1 MADKTDKI
9 DKAELM
15 ARIDSI
21 GDIEVPDNLEEILR
35 KVAKKDLT
43 KEERRAQRISWVM
56 GMMPR
61 GMKMSREEVTKLIT
75 ERYG

>member
-35 KVAKKDLT
+35 KVAKRKLT

-61 GMKMSREEVTKLIT
+61 NMKMSREEVTKLIT

>member
-1 MADKTDKI
+1 MANKI
-9 DKAELM
+9 DKAKLM
-15 ARIDSI
+15 AEID
-21 GDIEVPDNLEEILR
+21 GLFDVEVPDNLEEILR
-35 KVAKKDLT
+35 KVAKRKLT

-61 GMKMSREEVTKLIT
+61 NMKMSREEVTKLIT

>member
-9 DKAELM
+9 DIAELNE
-15 ARIDSI
+15 RINGLFDVEI
-21 GDIEVPDNLEEILR
+21 PDNLEEILR
-35 KVAKKDLT
+35 KVAKRKLT

-61 GMKMSREEVTKLIT
+61 NMKMSREEVTKLIT